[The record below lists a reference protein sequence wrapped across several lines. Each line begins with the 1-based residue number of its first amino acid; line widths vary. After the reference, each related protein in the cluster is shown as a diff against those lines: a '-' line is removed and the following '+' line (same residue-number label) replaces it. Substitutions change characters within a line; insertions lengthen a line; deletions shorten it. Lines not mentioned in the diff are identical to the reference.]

1 MKINVFSHALTY
13 ILSELPE
20 STSAVNGLF
29 PTETITV
36 ACFKDSGQ
44 EATIA
49 QSEGENI
56 EATVGTFDLK
66 TFA

>member
-1 MKINVFSHALTY
+1 
-13 ILSELPE
+13 
-20 STSAVNGLF
+20 LF

-36 ACFKDSGQ
+36 ACFKDSEQ

-56 EATVGTFDLK
+56 EATVGSFDLQ

>member
-1 MKINVFSHALTY
+1 
-13 ILSELPE
+13 
-20 STSAVNGLF
+20 LF
-29 PTETITV
+29 QIETITDT
-36 ACFKDSGQ
+36 CFKDSGK

-56 EATVGTFDLK
+56 EATVGAFDLK